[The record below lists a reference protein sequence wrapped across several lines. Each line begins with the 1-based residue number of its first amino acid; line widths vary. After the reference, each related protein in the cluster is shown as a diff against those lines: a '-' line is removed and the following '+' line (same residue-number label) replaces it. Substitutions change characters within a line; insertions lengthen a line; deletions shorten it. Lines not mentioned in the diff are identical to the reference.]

1 MLADLK
7 DRSSFVK
14 WNNDNH
20 REDIKAV
27 EKTSLWQKVTKKGH
41 GLVYL
46 TLHGFHYISSGELRR
61 LRRVVHLVLKSN

>member
-27 EKTSLWQKVTKKGH
+27 EKTSL
-41 GLVYL
+41 
-46 TLHGFHYISSGELRR
+46 
-61 LRRVVHLVLKSN
+61 